1 MLISQYIFYFL
12 EQPACEIF
20 TKHHKRLSYSIQ
32 TDPIAIATLLNAEGI
47 IDNATLNKIQTLE
60 DMGTVFLLQEMEKA
74 IYKSYLNLKKFA
86 IILTKFK
93 DTDLVG
99 KSILKAYGN
108 YIFHHSKCKL
118 LLIQEKRPLL
128 MITMKLQKPMTIYKL
143 LFQEIM
149 SLSLRKCVLTGQQQ

>member
-1 MLISQYIFYFL
+1 
-12 EQPACEIF
+12 
-20 TKHHKRLSYSIQ
+20 
-32 TDPIAIATLLNAEGI
+32 
-47 IDNATLNKIQTLE
+47 
-60 DMGTVFLLQEMEKA
+60 MEKA

-128 MITMKLQKPMTIYKL
+128 MITMKLTKLVTIYKL
-143 LFQEIM
+143 LFQGIM
-149 SLSLRKCVLTGQQQ
+149 SLSLGK

>member
-1 MLISQYIFYFL
+1 MPISQCIFHFL

-20 TKHHKRLSYSIQ
+20 TKHHKRLSLSIQ
-32 TDPIAIATLLNAEGI
+32 TDPIAIATLLNAEGV

-60 DMGTVFLLQEMEKA
+60 DMGTVVLLQEMEKA

-108 YIFHHSKCKL
+108 YIFHHSKC
-118 LLIQEKRPLL
+118 INC
-128 MITMKLQKPMTIYKL
+128 Y
-143 LFQEIM
+143 
-149 SLSLRKCVLTGQQQ
+149 